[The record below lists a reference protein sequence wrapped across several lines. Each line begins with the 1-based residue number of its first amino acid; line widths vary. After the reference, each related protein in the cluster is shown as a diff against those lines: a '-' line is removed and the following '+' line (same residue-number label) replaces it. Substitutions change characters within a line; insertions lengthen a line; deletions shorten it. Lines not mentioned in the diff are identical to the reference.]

1 MSEVAHYYPL
11 DVTRRTSI
19 TREQFE
25 ARQQAARKR
34 WQVTMTQAEVPVVI
48 VPWGSSSVA
57 HGSVTT
63 FEAIREWVQE
73 NHFKAIVRR
82 AGPMGTDYLEPQV
95 DIILPGQPRVSY
107 AHITADKVP
116 DLLESVLRR
125 GDLRP
130 DMAVCIY
137 GTDEWDGAEVGFKG
151 IPAARELDF
160 WKLQQR
166 VVARNLGYIDPESI
180 DDYLARGGYEALKR
194 VLFGMSPDDVIK
206 SVTDSGL
213 QGRGGAGFPTGTKW
227 AGGRKARKTP
237 KYVICNA
244 HEGEPNVFKDRRLL
258 EGDPH
263 EVLEGM
269 IIQCFAVGTPWAYF
283 YVGDEYPLA
292 IHRTKIAVEQ
302 AYAAGILGDNIMGS
316 GFSCHVDVQMGGGA
330 YISGEASA
338 LMFGIEGKR
347 AMPRTKPPRSV
358 EAGLFNLPTAV
369 NNVETMACVPHII
382 NKGPEWFASIG
393 NENGKGT
400 KLFTLMGSI
409 NTIGM
414 YELPMGHTMREL
426 VYTCGGGCMDG
437 HKFKAIQ
444 TGGPSGGCLTDD
456 HLDLPMDFKSL
467 DKFGGTMGSGGYV
480 VYDDRTCIVDMSRY
494 FGRFNRYQS
503 CGKCVPCRVGTK
515 NLLHMVDRIALGGGQ
530 PEDVE
535 IMKKWSDHVV
545 EMSLCGLGQTAP
557 LPLLGGLRYFL
568 DEFEQHINE
577 KVCSTGVCEGLVR
590 IQQMKT
596 GGPAQPGWLE
606 ERYLPARV
614 GERYRQFFG
623 AITQGGNGSGGN
635 GAGSAPASTE
645 GKAVR
650 R

>member
-1 MSEVAHYYPL
+1 MAEITHYYPM
-11 DVTRRTSI
+11 DVSKRSQF

-25 ARQQAARKR
+25 DRQAAARKR
-34 WQVTMTQAEVPVVI
+34 WQATMTAADVPVIV

-57 HGSVTT
+57 HGADST
-63 FEAIREWVQE
+63 FETIRKWVE
-73 NHFKAIVRR
+73 ANSVKAIVRR

-116 DLLESVLRR
+116 ELLESVLKD
-125 GDLRP
+125 GNLRA

-137 GTDEWDGAEVGFKG
+137 GTDEWDGAEIGLKG

-166 VVARNLGYIDPESI
+166 VVSRNLGYIDPESI
-180 DDYLARGGYEALKR
+180 DDYIARGGYEALKR
-194 VLFGMSPDDVIK
+194 VLFSMSPEDVIK
-206 SVTDSGL
+206 MVTDAGL
-213 QGRGGAGFPTGTKW
+213 RGRGGAGFPAGIKW
-227 AGGRKARKTP
+227 DGGRKARKTP

-269 IIQCFAVGTPWAYF
+269 IIQCFAVGTPWSYI

-292 IHRTKIAVEQ
+292 IHRTKVAVQQ
-302 AYAAGILGDNIMGS
+302 AYEAGLLGDNIMGS

-358 EAGLFNLPTAV
+358 EAGLFNLPTVV
-369 NNVETMACVPHII
+369 NNVETMACVPAIVV
-382 NKGPEWFASIG
+382 NGAQWFAGIG
-393 NENGKGT
+393 TEKSKGT
-400 KLFTLMGSI
+400 KLFTLMGSVER
-409 NTIGM
+409 IGM
-414 YELPMGHTMREL
+414 YELPLGRTMREL
-426 VYTCGGGCMDG
+426 VYTCGGGCLDG
-437 HKFKAIQ
+437 RPFKAIQ
-444 TGGPSGGCLTDD
+444 TGGPSGGCLPEQN
-456 HLDLPMDFKSL
+456 LDLIMDFDSL
-467 DKFGGTMGSGGYV
+467 NNYGGTMGSGGYV
-480 VYDDRTCIVDMSRY
+480 VYDDTTCIVDMSRY

-515 NLLHMVDRIALGGGQ
+515 NLLHMVDRIALGNSR
-530 PEDVE
+530 PEDIP

-568 DEFEQHINE
+568 DEFEEHIND
-577 KVCSTGVCEGLVR
+577 KHCRAGKCDVLVER
-590 IQQMKT
+590 EQKGQKHT
-596 GGPAQPGWLE
+596 PAWLE
-606 ERYLPARV
+606 ETYLPARI
-614 GERYRQFFG
+614 GERYRKQFG
-623 AITQGGNGSGGN
+623 AITQGNGQVQGT
-635 GAGSAPASTE
+635 APTLTE
-645 GKAVR
+645 GEAVQR
-650 R
+650 

>member
-11 DVTRRTSI
+11 DVTRRMQI

-25 ARQQAARKR
+25 ARQQGARKR
-34 WQVTMTQAEVPVVI
+34 WQATMTQADVPVIV

-63 FEAIREWVQE
+63 FEAIREWVSS
-73 NHFKAIVRR
+73 NGVKAIVRR

-95 DIILPGQPRVSY
+95 DIIMSGQPRISY

-125 GDLRP
+125 NDLRP
-130 DMAVCIY
+130 DLAVCIY
-137 GTDEWDGAEVGFKG
+137 GTDEWDGAEVGIRG
-151 IPAARELDF
+151 IPAAKELDF

-166 VVARNLGYIDPESI
+166 VVARNLGYIDPEAI
-180 DDYLARGGYEALKR
+180 DDYIARGGYEALKR
-194 VLFGMSPDDVIK
+194 VLFGMSQEEVIK
-206 SVTDSGL
+206 TVTDAGL
-213 QGRGGAGFPTGTKW
+213 RGRGGAGFPAGVKW
-227 AGGRKARKTP
+227 DGGRKARKSP

-263 EVLEGM
+263 LVLEGM

-292 IHRTKIAVEQ
+292 IHRTKVAVQQ

-358 EAGLFNLPTAV
+358 EAGLFSLPTVV
-369 NNVETMACVPHII
+369 NNVETMACVPPIMI
-382 NKGPEWFASIG
+382 NGAEWFSGIG
-393 NENGKGT
+393 TEKSKGT

-409 NTIGM
+409 EQTGM
-414 YELPMGHTMREL
+414 YELPLGRTMREL
-426 VYTCGGGCMDG
+426 VYTCGGGTLNSRP
-437 HKFKAIQ
+437 FKAIQ
-444 TGGPSGGCLTDD
+444 TGGPSGGCLPEEY
-456 HLDLPMDFKSL
+456 LDVVMDFDSL
-467 DKFGGTMGSGGYV
+467 DKYGGTMGSGGYV
-480 VYDDRTCIVDMSRY
+480 VYDDTTCIVDMSRY

-503 CGKCVPCRVGTK
+503 CGKCVPCRIGTK
-515 NLLHMVDRIALGGGQ
+515 NLLHMVDRIALGGGR
-530 PEDVE
+530 PEDIPVME
-535 IMKKWSDHVV
+535 KWSDHIV

-557 LPLLGGLRYFL
+557 LPLVGGLRYFRE
-568 DEFEQHINE
+568 EFNEHIVQKYCRAE
-577 KVCSTGVCEGLVR
+577 VCEALVER
-590 IQQMKT
+590 NLLAQGMPAPGQVQQ
-596 GGPAQPGWLE
+596 GWVE
-606 ERYLPARV
+606 ERFLPARI
-614 GERYRQFFG
+614 GERYRQQFG
-623 AITQGGNGSGGN
+623 AITQNGGNGQ
-635 GAGSAPASTE
+635 A
-645 GKAVR
+645 
-650 R
+650 